1 MSDEKKGC
9 AVMEQALTWL
19 KVTDDWTVGGYQNKL
34 PRMCYAAVGL
44 VLILVIL

>member
-19 KVTDDWTVGGYQNKL
+19 KVTDDWAIGGYQNKL

>member
-44 VLILVIL
+44 ILVLIFL